1 MPERRWISL
10 LTRLA
15 GAVLFVVPLVPILAI
30 FGPTLG
36 AGALV
41 PPSEWL
47 LGILVFAAAAWV
59 VALLLSSRADTVYGA
74 LAWLSRRI
82 SPRGALLGGLTALA
96 GILTSVGWL
105 AFRHRPHLVD
115 SIAQMFQ
122 ARAFAAGTVKV
133 PAFEPAAFFAL
144 PHVILDPAGWY
155 AQYPPGHAALLAV
168 GVKAGAAWIV
178 PVLLSL
184 GTFALLVLLT
194 RRIFGRD
201 EARVTALLLLACP
214 FFWVMGASLM
224 NHVSALFFVALFLYA
239 FARWESEGLRWW
251 IALAAAALGGVF
263 LSRPWDAITIGAPF
277 AFLGLG
283 IAYRRRDVAGP
294 LVGAVTFLAIASL
307 YLAFNAATT
316 GDPFV
321 PGYITLWG
329 ESHGLGFHVSP
340 WGEAHTPWTGLRN
353 ELIDLALLDVF
364 LFEWPIP
371 ALWPAALFLLAGRE
385 VGRWDRRLMVGL
397 LAFPIAYFFYW
408 HRDAFLGP
416 RFLYPSV
423 AFAVPLTARAVVVGV
438 RRLRGRRFGLP
449 GLFKPADGGLC
460 VLALAGLCLVYATG
474 YSIPQRMRVYASGLR
489 SMKVD
494 LLAAAREAGID
505 RGIVF
510 VATSWGDRMLARLYG
525 AGVSAD
531 LVEQVY
537 RHADHCE
544 LAGVIDRAD
553 GLPASRLEAA
563 LRDLMRGP
571 AAPRLGGGINGDVT
585 LRLVPGRPLA
595 PACIEE
601 IEYDRRGFTI
611 YPPHVLANDMPVGDA
626 LVIVRD
632 LRARNGELTARHPGL
647 RAYRYR
653 PGGFTALPERDEGV
667 EWPTPGNP
675 RLPSE

>member
-1 MPERRWISL
+1 MSL

-15 GAVLFVVPLVPILAI
+15 GAVLLVVPLLPVLAI

-47 LGILVFAAAAWV
+47 LGIVLFAAAAWV
-59 VALLLSSRADTVYGA
+59 VALLLSSRADTVYRA
-74 LAWLSRRI
+74 LGGLALRI
-82 SPRGALLGGLTALA
+82 SPKGALLGGLAVQA
-96 GILTSVGWL
+96 GILLSVGWV

-122 ARAFAAGTVKV
+122 ARAFAAGAVKA
-133 PAFEPAAFFAL
+133 PAFEPAAFFAV
-144 PHVILDPAGWY
+144 PHVILDHAGWY

-168 GVKAGAAWIV
+168 GVRAGAGWIV

-184 GTFALLVLLT
+184 GTFALLALFT
-194 RRIFGRD
+194 RRVFGRD
-201 EARVTALLLLACP
+201 EALVTALLLLACP
-214 FFWVMGASLM
+214 FYWVMGASLM
-224 NHVSALFFVALFLYA
+224 NHVSALFFVALLLHA
-239 FARWESEGLRWW
+239 LARWESEGRTWW
-251 IALAAAALGGVF
+251 IILAAAALGGVF
-263 LSRPWDAITIGAPF
+263 LSRPWDAIAVGAPF
-277 AFLGLG
+277 AIVGLG
-283 IAYRRRDVAGP
+283 IAFRRRDALGP
-294 LVGAVTFLAIASL
+294 LVGAATFAGLASL
-307 YLAFNAATT
+307 SLVFNAATT

-321 PGYITLWG
+321 PGYIALWG
-329 ESHGLGFHVSP
+329 ENHGLGFHVSP

-353 ELIDLALLDVF
+353 ELVDLALLDVF

-371 ALWPAALFLLAGRE
+371 ALWPAALFLLSGRE
-385 VGRWDRRLMVGL
+385 IGRWDRRLVVGL
-397 LAFPIAYFFYW
+397 LALPIAYFFYW

-416 RFLYPSV
+416 RFLYPGV
-423 AFAVPLTARAVVVGV
+423 AFAVPLTAHALVVGA
-438 RRLRGRRFGLP
+438 RRLRGRALGLP

-460 VLALAGLCLVYATG
+460 VLALAGLCLVYATA

-494 LLAAAREAGID
+494 LAAAAGEAGID
-505 RGIVF
+505 RGIIF

-544 LAGVIDRAD
+544 LAGVIDRVG

-563 LRDLMRGP
+563 LRDLMGGP
-571 AAPRLGGGINGDVT
+571 PAPRLGGGINGDVT

-595 PACIEE
+595 PACVDE
-601 IEYDRRGFTI
+601 IEYDRHGFTI
-611 YPPHVLANDMPVGDA
+611 YPPHVLANDMPVGGA
-626 LVIVRD
+626 LVIARD

-653 PGGFTALPERDEGV
+653 PDGFTALPSESGGGV
-667 EWPTPGNP
+667 EWPTPRSP
-675 RLPSE
+675 